1 MHNTERL
8 KGLDVFVAVAA
19 AGSFTAAAQRLNLT
33 SSAVGKAIG
42 RLEARLNM
50 RLFERTTRRLRL
62 TDAGHKFHRSCVQV
76 LDDIAAAERD
86 LLMEDEQPSGRLRL
100 ELPATFGHLQ
110 VMPVL
115 LDFLERHPGIAPHI
129 MFSDRFI
136 DVVEDGVDMAV
147 RIGGANS
154 WPANVG
160 RRFLGNE
167 RLIFCA
173 APAYLERRGMPLSLA
188 QLQADQHAVVTYGR
202 SSDEPGSW
210 LVATEAGLVERRYVE
225 SRAVVG
231 HAEAQ
236 LDAVLAGLGVAQ
248 MATWLVEPH
257 LRSGRLLAILPDCDI
272 DGLPLHLLWPVSKE
286 HHPKVSRLL
295 AHLQDKLR
303 IR

>member
-42 RLEARLNM
+42 RLEARLNT

-86 LLMEDEQPSGRLRL
+86 LITDDEQPSGRLQL

-115 LDFLERHPGIAPHI
+115 LDFLERYPGIAPHI

-173 APAYLERRGMPLSLA
+173 APAYLAQRGMPQSIA
-188 QLQADQHAVVTYGR
+188 QLNQHSVVTYGR
-202 SSDEPGSW
+202 SSGEPGSW
-210 LVATEAGLVERRYVE
+210 LVATDAGLVERRYVE

-231 HAEAQ
+231 HAQAQ

-257 LRSGRLLAILPDCDI
+257 LRSGQLVAILPDCDI
-272 DGLPLHLLWPVSKE
+272 DGLPLHLLWPVSKQ
-286 HHPKVSRLL
+286 HNPKISRLL
-295 AHLQDKLR
+295 THLQDTLR